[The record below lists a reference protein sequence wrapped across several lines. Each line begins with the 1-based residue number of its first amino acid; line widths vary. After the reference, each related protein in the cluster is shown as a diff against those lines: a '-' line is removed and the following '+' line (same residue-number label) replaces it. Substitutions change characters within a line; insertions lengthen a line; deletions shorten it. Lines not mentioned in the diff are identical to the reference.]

1 MPEDVGDSLPE
12 EYTFRYA
19 RDQDAEAVITLMD
32 AFEAAFGAPHT
43 GFSADDVR
51 ASWADLDMARDTWVV
66 VAPDDTL
73 AAYGEVNNFGAG
85 KLVSDGYIHPSH
97 RDKGIGTWLVRRM
110 EGRAR
115 ELVDAAPEG
124 AQVELTNGVLMVD
137 TAARTLL
144 EREGF
149 SLCRV
154 FHEMRI
160 TMSEPPTVPAPPAG
174 VRLRNFVP
182 GQDERAVF
190 DTVESAFA
198 DHWNHPPLQF
208 DEWLTR
214 KTRQGIDPALWL
226 LAEAEDGS
234 IPAVSL
240 GSMREDHGFINTVA
254 TLRAWRGKGL
264 ASTLL
269 AASFRAFWE
278 RGMRTVALGVD
289 AQSPT
294 GATRLY
300 EAAGMRPAVS
310 ATVYQKILRPG
321 VDLATV
327 PNQAQPELISTA
339 TDPAQQD

>member
-1 MPEDVGDSLPE
+1 MPEDAGVSLPE
-12 EYTFRYA
+12 EYTLRHA
-19 RDQDAEAVITLMD
+19 RDQDAEALIILID
-32 AFEAAFGAPHT
+32 AFDDSFGSPRA
-43 GFSADDVR
+43 GFTVDAVR
-51 ASWADLDMARDTWVV
+51 AGWADLDIVHDTWVV
-66 VAPDDTL
+66 VAPDGTL

-85 KLVSDGYIHPSH
+85 KLVSDGYIHPGH
-97 RDKGIGTWLVRRM
+97 RGKGIGTWLVRRM
-110 EGRAR
+110 EERAR
-115 ELVDAAPEG
+115 EMEGTAPAT

-160 TMSEPPTVPAPPAG
+160 TMTEPPTIPALPAG
-174 VRLRNFVP
+174 VRLRAFVP

-190 DTVESAFA
+190 DTVEAAFT

-208 DEWLTR
+208 EEWIAR
-214 KTRQGIDPALWL
+214 KTREGIDPALWI
-226 LAEAEDGS
+226 LAEVEDGS

-240 GSMREDHGFINTVA
+240 GSTREGHGFINTVG
-254 TLRAWRGKGL
+254 TLREWRGKGL
-264 ASTLL
+264 AGALVR
-269 AASFRAFWE
+269 ASFLAFWE

-289 AQSPT
+289 AQNPT

-300 EAAGMRPAVS
+300 EAAGMRAAVS

-321 VDLATV
+321 VDLAAV
-327 PNQAQPELISTA
+327 PNQAQPDLA
-339 TDPAQQD
+339 